1 MCNFRQ
7 FRPLFDNLTANAV
20 LGRAI
25 KMEQQGL
32 IVGLA
37 IIGYLL
43 GAVPFGVVIS
53 KAMGLPDPRTVGS
66 KNLGFTNV
74 LRVSGK
80 KAGIL
85 TLIGDM
91 GKGWVMGFAATQL
104 LQDEWAVLLV
114 ALAPFLGHLFSPF
127 LGFKGGKGVAT
138 ALGSVLGV
146 APLIGLLLLL
156 TWIGAVALWR
166 YSSGGALTAFGLFP
180 VLAAVLRPSAAFVS
194 FAVVVTGLIV
204 VKHKGNIERLWNG
217 TESRMGQRK
226 A

>member
-1 MCNFRQ
+1 MNNEM
-7 FRPLFDNLTANAV
+7 LWV
-20 LGRAI
+20 LMA
-25 KMEQQGL
+25 M
-32 IVGLA
+32 A
-37 IIGYLL
+37 GYLL
-43 GAVPFGVVIS
+43 GAIPFGIVVS

-66 KNLGFTNV
+66 KNVGFTNV

-91 GKGWVMGFAATQL
+91 GKGWVMGFAATQM
-104 LQDEWAVLLV
+104 LQQEWMILLV

-146 APLIGLLLLL
+146 EPAIGLFLLLAWL
-156 TWIGAVALWR
+156 GAVALWR

-180 VLAAVLRPSAAFVS
+180 LIASVARPTVEFVLFS
-194 FAVVVTGLIV
+194 AVVSGLIV
-204 VKHKGNIERLWNG
+204 LKHKGNIERLWNG
-217 TESRMGQRK
+217 TESKIGQRC
-226 A
+226 